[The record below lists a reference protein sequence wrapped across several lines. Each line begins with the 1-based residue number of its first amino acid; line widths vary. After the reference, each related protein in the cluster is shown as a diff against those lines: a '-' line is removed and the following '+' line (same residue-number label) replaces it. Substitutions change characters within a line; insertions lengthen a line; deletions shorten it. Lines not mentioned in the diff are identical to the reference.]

1 MCRVVTLLVWLVL
14 ISSLW
19 RLEPLQLMSK
29 LTTWRF
35 VWNCLDSLPISLAIT
50 LLNLVFKD
58 NYLDTLNICCNPRDL
73 WYSLF
78 TLQIQKSVLEWVLQ
92 KKVNLAQHNIFGS
105 GQHYVNTTDTLN
117 TFFNILT
124 YLMFIIPTA
133 FHAIKTFLNV
143 WWFWTKWGM
152 DHLWNVSFIL
162 VCIIISILT

>member
-78 TLQIQKSVLEWVLQ
+78 TLQIQKFVLEWVLQ
-92 KKVNLAQHNIFGS
+92 KKVNLHKNLANPQMIIMKFPTINTQQWKIIVSPNPPGNNKSSWSLGDTPGIIGNSVLVSNIR
-105 GQHYVNTTDTLN
+105 
-117 TFFNILT
+117 IL
-124 YLMFIIPTA
+124 L
-133 FHAIKTFLNV
+133 
-143 WWFWTKWGM
+143 
-152 DHLWNVSFIL
+152 SFMKG
-162 VCIIISILT
+162 